1 MAPIN
6 NNVWISSIEILQKA
20 RISRA
25 TLNNYIKMGI
35 IMKPVIRKPDD
46 RTIKAKKIGYFP
58 QDVLDRITAVKSMK
72 KEGYTMRTIVNQL
85 TRKTDISVTK
95 ENIKVKKDLV
105 KKPSNAMTNNRT
117 LMLTINDID
126 YPAYLLNGNFE
137 VEWLNQ
143 NAEENIFKQNI
154 RSIKDVTQRNIFRL
168 LSNMGLLKN
177 DQSRNEFV
185 DFHMSLVKSKQEK
198 AILNN
203 LYEGITEKEVSI
215 LEGIYDRVDSPAEL
229 SFNGSYVKIISP
241 TGIKV
246 AYCAYRLFFRE
257 GVLLIFTP
265 VKDGIM
271 QGIIELLSNRASV
284 VNDLI
289 RQRLPTLV
297 SFSVMVADLEESTR
311 ICAELPPEEY
321 FELINQI
328 WKCMEGS
335 FKNYYG
341 TYGKHSGDGMVYFFL
356 KNKDSSYL
364 LNSICCALE
373 LREKIKKISGEWKGR
388 KGWFNEIVLN
398 IGINEGQEYL
408 GNIPASPN
416 IEFTVLGESV
426 NYASRLSDFARHGA
440 IWTTKN
446 LINKL
451 TDSERIKLCYG
462 IKKNVGNR
470 EMFIENVFSRVMDMF
485 RLDDAISSKCKDI
498 GTLPVTEI
506 IGKI

>member
-1 MAPIN
+1 MEPIN
-6 NNVWISSIEILQKA
+6 NIWISSIEILQRA

-46 RTIKAKKIGYFP
+46 QTIKAKQIGYFP

-72 KEGYTMRTIVNQL
+72 KEGYAMSTIVNQL

-95 ENIKVKKDLV
+95 EGIEVRKDPV
-105 KKPSNAMTNNRT
+105 KKPSNVDSNSGT
-117 LMLTINDID
+117 LRLTINDID
-126 YPAYLLNGNFE
+126 CPAYLLNANFE

-143 NAEENIFKQNI
+143 NAEDNIFRQNI
-154 RSIKDVTQRNIFRL
+154 KSIKDVTQRNIFRL

-177 DQSRNEFV
+177 DQSRNELV
-185 DFHMSLVKSKQEK
+185 DFHMSLVKTKHEK

-203 LYEGITEKEVSI
+203 LYEGIREREVSI
-215 LEGIYDRVDSPAEL
+215 LEGIYDRVDSSAEL
-229 SFNGSYVKIISP
+229 SIHESYLKIISP

-246 AYCAYRLFFRE
+246 AYSAYRLFFRE

-265 VKDGIM
+265 VKDGIL

-284 VNDLI
+284 INDLI

-297 SFSVMVADLEESTR
+297 SFSVMVADLQESTR

-328 WKCMEGS
+328 WKCMEDS

-341 TYGKHSGDGMVYFFL
+341 TYGKHTGDGMVYFFL
-356 KNKDSSYL
+356 KNDDSSYL

-373 LREKIKKISGEWKGR
+373 LRERIKEISGDWKGR

-426 NYASRLSDFARHGA
+426 NYASRLSDFARHGS
-440 IWTTKN
+440 IWTTKS

-451 TDSERIKLCYG
+451 TDSERIKLRYG
-462 IKKNVGNR
+462 ITKNVGSR
-470 EMFIENVFSRVMDMF
+470 EVFIENIFSRVMDMF
-485 RLDDAISSKCKDI
+485 RLDDAIPSKLKDI